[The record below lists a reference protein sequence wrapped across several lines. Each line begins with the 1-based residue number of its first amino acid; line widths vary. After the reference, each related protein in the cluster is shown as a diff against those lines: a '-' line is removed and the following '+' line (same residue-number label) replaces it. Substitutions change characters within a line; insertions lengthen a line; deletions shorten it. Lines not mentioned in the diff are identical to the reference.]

1 MKKLALTFVL
11 VLSLAS
17 CSNDDN
23 ELPTPQP
30 TPTCNCDKVFEY
42 NDVNNQTG
50 AQTGWIL
57 ISNAYP
63 NFTTDCSLNGQ
74 ISNQQSQGN
83 GTITRF
89 TRHRIIC
96 R

>member
-1 MKKLALTFVL
+1 MKKLALLLLAVL
-11 VLSLAS
+11 FIS
-17 CSNDDN
+17 CSADEASSNN
-23 ELPTPQP
+23 EPD
-30 TPTCNCDKVFEY
+30 CNCDKVYEY
-42 NDVNNQTG
+42 KEVNHQTN
-50 AQTGWIL
+50 AQTDWIL

-63 NFTTDCSLNGQ
+63 NFTTDCSKDQ
-74 ISNQQSQGN
+74 QVSNLQSTGN

>member
-1 MKKLALTFVL
+1 MKKLALIL
-11 VLSLAS
+11 LAMAFIS
-17 CSNDDN
+17 CSNDEN
-23 ELPTPQP
+23 ELPTPPP
-30 TPTCNCDKVFEY
+30 TPTCNCDKVYEY
-42 NDVNNQTG
+42 KEVNNQTG
-50 AQTGWIL
+50 AQTDWIL

-63 NFTTDCSLNGQ
+63 NFTTDCSKDQ
-74 ISNQQSQGN
+74 QVSNLQSTGN